1 MYNSWIYLEPTPA
14 DWERAARHPACDGV
28 SSRKMKKTALLLA
41 TSVIA
46 SQGAAYA
53 LGVTPYLPLNLDPEV
68 ENQVERVLI
77 LGDEPVMTRPIPAA
91 LVLDALPKACKVDR
105 PLCESVRRY
114 LDRYMHATGVEFTSV
129 SAAATSGSSNT
140 ALPNQHGE
148 KAQSP
153 YEVAGAA
160 YLQPNSYMLLNVGGV
175 AYQGR
180 ATPTG
185 TMLSLGFDWA
195 QLDIGWRDH
204 WWSPMTDSSMLISTE
219 APTMPSITLSNY
231 RPLTR
236 FGLTYEAFV
245 ARMSEQDNIELPLTG
260 PTPKF
265 TRGYPKMGGIRIGI
279 EPVSGWAISAQRV
292 LVWGGGAAG
301 GQSLSDILKAFFHPG
316 QAQTTGFGAGV
327 APIGKQEASLTSRFI
342 FPGRVPFS
350 VYFEYAG
357 DDTLAGHSPL
367 IGKPVISA
375 GIDFPRIGP
384 FSLTYE
390 VDSWSP
396 TWYVHGASSVQTG
409 YPAGLTNYGDNIGN
423 WFGDQRVL
431 ATANSFA
438 DAVGGQSNML
448 RLGWEPSFGGLMQL
462 TLRALADENGTLFDT
477 YSYKNE
483 YLESLSYSYPWKGYD
498 VGAEVDA
505 GRDVFGDHY
514 LRFEGY
520 LRDGDA
526 LLRGSDDDSETAAF
540 TGDRPN
546 GDELY
551 VSAGADYYRTLINL
565 HLAAYPP
572 YYTKWTAGPYIAV
585 GARRKVSTHQD
596 LGVAL
601 EGDDISGRTLLS
613 VRMLD
618 YRYRFNGPLA
628 VNAFVGASRYALAT
642 PAYGVYTGAGL
653 QWRNVLPGWDIG
665 LDYRTVLYAQRERD
679 LPTDPEPL
687 GTVKPDSLTSIYS
700 WTLYL
705 SRKF

>member
-1 MYNSWIYLEPTPA
+1 
-14 DWERAARHPACDGV
+14 
-28 SSRKMKKTALLLA
+28 MKKAALLLA

-53 LGVTPYLPLNLDPEV
+53 LGVSPYLPLNLDPEV
-68 ENQVERVLI
+68 ETQVERVLI

-114 LDRYMHATGVEFTSV
+114 LDRYMRTTGVEFTSI
-129 SAAATSGSSNT
+129 SARETSGSSNT
-140 ALPNQHGE
+140 VLPNQHGE

-153 YEVAGAA
+153 FEVAGAA

-175 AYQGR
+175 AYQGH

-195 QLDIGWRDH
+195 QLDIGWRDN
-204 WWSPMTDSSMLISTE
+204 WWSPMTDSAMLISTE

-236 FGLTYEAFV
+236 LGFQYGAFV
-245 ARMSEQDNIELPLTG
+245 ARMSESDRITLPVTG
-260 PTPKF
+260 ANPVF
-265 TRGYPKMGGIRIGI
+265 TRGNPKIGGVRLGI
-279 EPVSGWAISAQRV
+279 EPVSGWALSAQRV

-301 GQSLSDILKAFFHPG
+301 GQSFGDILKGFFHPG
-316 QAQTTGFGAGV
+316 QAQTTGCGGV
-327 APIGKQEASLTSRFI
+327 TCAIGKQEASVTSRFI

-357 DDTLAGHSPL
+357 NDTLAGHSPL
-367 IGKPVISA
+367 FGKGDLSA
-375 GIDFPRIGP
+375 GIDFPRVGP

-390 VDSWSP
+390 LDSWSP
-396 TWYVHGASSVQTG
+396 TWYVHPSGPVQTG
-409 YPAGLTNYGDNIGN
+409 YLDGITNDGDAIGN

-431 ATANSFA
+431 ATPNTIS
-438 DAVGGQSNML
+438 DQIGGQSNML
-448 RLGWEPSFGGLMQL
+448 RIGWEPSFGGLLQL
-462 TLRALADENGTLFDT
+462 QLRALTNENGTLFNL

-483 YLESLSYSYPWKGYD
+483 YLESLSYSYPWKGYS
-498 VGAEVDA
+498 VGGEVDT
-505 GRDVFGDHY
+505 GRDVFGRDY
-514 LRFEGY
+514 LRVEGY

-526 LLRGSDDDSETAAF
+526 LLRGSDDESETAAF
-540 TGDRPN
+540 AGERPN

-551 VSAGADYYRTLINL
+551 LSAGADYYRTLINL
-565 HLAAYPP
+565 NLQAYPR
-572 YYTKWTAGPYIAV
+572 YYTKSTAGPYVAF
-585 GARRKVSTHQD
+585 GARRRVSTHQD
-596 LGVAL
+596 LGVAI
-601 EGDDISGRTLLS
+601 EADDISGRTLLS

-618 YRYRFNGPLA
+618 YRYRFGWPIAL
-628 VNAFVGASRYALAT
+628 NAFAGASRYALGTA
-642 PAYGVYTGAGL
+642 AYGVYVGGGL
-653 QWRNVLPGWDIG
+653 QWRDILPGWDVG
-665 LDYRTVLYAQRERD
+665 VDYRSVLYAERERD
-679 LPTDPEPL
+679 LPTDPEPVAS
-687 GTVKPDSLTSIYS
+687 VKPDSLTSIYS

>member
-1 MYNSWIYLEPTPA
+1 
-14 DWERAARHPACDGV
+14 
-28 SSRKMKKTALLLA
+28 
-41 TSVIA
+41 
-46 SQGAAYA
+46 
-53 LGVTPYLPLNLDPEV
+53 
-68 ENQVERVLI
+68 VERVLI

-114 LDRYMHATGVEFTSV
+114 LDRYMRTTGVEFSSV
-129 SAAATSGSSNT
+129 SAAETSGSSDT
-140 ALPNQHGE
+140 VLPNQHGE
-148 KAQSP
+148 KSQSP
-153 YEVAGAA
+153 FEVAGAA

-204 WWSPMTDSSMLISTE
+204 WWSPMTDSAMLISTE
-219 APTMPSITLSNY
+219 APTMPSVTLSNY
-231 RPLTR
+231 RPLT
-236 FGLTYEAFV
+236 GLGLQYEVFV
-245 ARMSEQDNIELPLTG
+245 ARMSESDRIELPLAS
-260 PTPKF
+260 PTASPEF
-265 TRGYPKMGGIRIGI
+265 TRGYPKIGGLRVGI
-279 EPVSGWAISAQRV
+279 EPVTGWALSAQRMV
-292 LVWGGGAAG
+292 IWGGGAAG
-301 GQSLSDILKAFFHPG
+301 GQSLTDILKALVKPG
-316 QAQTTGFGAGV
+316 QAQTTGFGNDAGV
-327 APIGKQEASLTSRFI
+327 IGKQEASVTSRFI

-357 DDTLAGHSPL
+357 NDTLAGHSPL
-367 IGKPVISA
+367 IGKPDISA

-390 VDSWSP
+390 VESWSP
-396 TWYVHGASSVQTG
+396 TWYVHSASTVQTG
-409 YPAGLTNYGDNIGN
+409 YLDGITNYGANIGN

-431 ATANSFA
+431 TTANSQA
-438 DAVGGQSNML
+438 DAVGGQSDML

-462 TLRALADENGTLFDT
+462 QLRALADEGDTLFAT
-477 YSYKNE
+477 YPYKNE
-483 YLESLSYSYPWKGYD
+483 YLESLSYSYPWKGYA

-505 GRDVFGDHY
+505 GRDVFGSHY

-526 LLRGSDDDSETAAF
+526 LLHGSDDDSETAAF
-540 TGDRPN
+540 AGERPD

-565 HLAAYPP
+565 NLQAYPR
-572 YYTKWTAGPYIAV
+572 YYTKSTAGPYVAL
-585 GARRKVSTHQD
+585 GARRRVSTHQD

-601 EGDDISGRTLLS
+601 EADDISGRTLLS

-618 YRYRFNGPLA
+618 YRYRLNWPLA
-628 VNAFVGASRYALAT
+628 FNAFVGASRYALAT
-642 PAYGVYTGAGL
+642 PAYGVYVGAGL
-653 QWRNVLPGWDIG
+653 QWRNVLPGWDVG
-665 LDYRTVLYAQRERD
+665 LDYRTVMYAQRERD
-679 LPTDPEPL
+679 LATDPEPL
-687 GTVKPDSLTSIYS
+687 ATAKPDSLTSIYS

>member
-1 MYNSWIYLEPTPA
+1 M
-14 DWERAARHPACDGV
+14 
-28 SSRKMKKTALLLA
+28 RKAPLLLA
-41 TSVIA
+41 MSLLA
-46 SQGAAYA
+46 SQGVAYA
-53 LGVTPYLPLNLDPEV
+53 LGVSPYLPLNLDPDV

-91 LVLDALPKACKVDR
+91 LVLEALPKACKVDR

-114 LDRYMHATGVEFTSV
+114 LDRYMQTTGVEFTSL
-129 SAAATSGSSNT
+129 SAAAPSGKSDIV
-140 ALPNQHGE
+140 LPNQHGE

-153 YEVAGAA
+153 YEVAGAG

-204 WWSPMTDSSMLISTE
+204 WWSPMTDSAMLISTE

-236 FGLTYEAFV
+236 LGLQYEIFI
-245 ARMSEQDNIELPLTG
+245 ARMSESNRIELTNGAL
-260 PTPKF
+260 
-265 TRGYPKMGGIRIGI
+265 TRGYPKIGGFRIGI
-279 EPVSGWAISAQRV
+279 EPVSGWALSAQRV
-292 LVWGGGAAG
+292 VIWGGGAAG
-301 GQSLSDILKAFFHPG
+301 GQSLSDILKAVFNPS
-316 QAQTTGFGAGV
+316 QAQTTGFGKGV

-357 DDTLAGHSPL
+357 NDTLAGHSPL
-367 IGKPVISA
+367 VGKPDLSA

-390 VDSWSP
+390 VDSWAP
-396 TWYVHGASSVQTG
+396 TWYVHTSSNVQTG
-409 YPAGLTNYGDNIGN
+409 YLDGLTNYHANIGN
-423 WFGDQRVL
+423 WFGDQKVL
-431 ATANSFA
+431 ATPDSTG

-448 RLGWEPSFGGLMQL
+448 RIGWEPSFGGSMQL
-462 TLRALADENGTLFDT
+462 QLRALANEDQTL
-477 YSYKNE
+477 YASYPYKHE
-483 YLESLSYSYPWKGYD
+483 YLESLSYSYPWKGYSI
-498 VGAEVDA
+498 GAQFDM
-505 GRDVFGDHY
+505 GRDVFGAHY
-514 LRFEGY
+514 GRLEGY

-526 LLRGSDDDSETAAF
+526 LLGGSDDAETGAF
-540 TGDRPN
+540 AGPRPE

-551 VSAGADYYRTLINL
+551 VSAGADYYRTQVNL
-565 HLAAYPP
+565 NVVAYPR
-572 YYTKWTAGPYIAV
+572 YYTKWTSGPHIAL
-585 GARRKVSTHQD
+585 GARRRVSRHQD

-601 EGDDISGRTLLS
+601 EADDISGRTLLS

-618 YRYRFNGPLA
+618 YRYRFAGPIA
-628 VNAFVGASRYALAT
+628 FNAFFGASRYSEAT
-642 PAYGVYTGAGL
+642 PAYGAYVGGGL
-653 QWRNVLPGWDIG
+653 QWRDVLPGWDVG
-665 LDYRTVLYAQRERD
+665 VDYRNVLYAQRQRD
-679 LPTDPEPL
+679 LRTDPQPL
-687 GTVKPDSLTSIYS
+687 GTVKSDSLTSIYS
-700 WTLYL
+700 WTLYI

>member
-1 MYNSWIYLEPTPA
+1 
-14 DWERAARHPACDGV
+14 
-28 SSRKMKKTALLLA
+28 MKKTALLLA
-41 TSVIA
+41 TSVLA

-53 LGVTPYLPLNLDPEV
+53 LGVSPYLPLNLDPDV

-114 LDRYMHATGVEFTSV
+114 LDRYMHTTGVEFTSV
-129 SAAATSGSSNT
+129 SAAATSGSSNIV
-140 ALPNQHGE
+140 LPNQHGE

-175 AYQGR
+175 AYQGHV
-180 ATPTG
+180 TPTG

-204 WWSPMTDSSMLISTE
+204 WWSPMTDSAMLISTE

-231 RPLTR
+231 RPLT
-236 FGLTYEAFV
+236 GLGLQYEAFV
-245 ARMSEQDNIELPLTG
+245 ARMSETDRIELPLTG
-260 PTPKF
+260 ATPEF
-265 TRGYPKMGGIRIGI
+265 TRGYPKMGGIRVGI
-279 EPVSGWAISAQRV
+279 EPVSGWAISAQRS

-301 GQSLSDILKAFFHPG
+301 GQSFSDILRAFFRPG
-316 QAQTTGFGAGV
+316 QAQTTGFGD
-327 APIGKQEASLTSRFI
+327 PSSSIGKQEASVTSRLI

-357 DDTLAGHSPL
+357 NDTLAGHSPL
-367 IGKPVISA
+367 IGKPDISA
-375 GIDFPRIGP
+375 GIDLPRIGP

-390 VDSWSP
+390 ISSFSP
-396 TWYVHGASSVQTG
+396 TWYVHTATPVQTG
-409 YPAGLTNYGDNIGN
+409 YLDGITNYGDSIGN

-431 ATANSFA
+431 ATPNTIA
-438 DAVGGQSNML
+438 DEVGGQSNML

-462 TLRALADENGTLFDT
+462 QLRALANEGDTLFAT
-477 YSYKNE
+477 YPYKNE
-483 YLESLSYSYPWKGYD
+483 YLESLSYSYPWKGYS

-505 GRDVFGDHY
+505 GRDVFGAHY
-514 LRFEGY
+514 LRLEGY

-526 LLRGSDDDSETAAF
+526 LFRADADSDSETAAF
-540 TGDRPN
+540 AGARPE

-551 VSAGADYYRTLINL
+551 VSAGTDYYRTLVNIL
-565 HLAAYPP
+565 ITEPRQESS
-572 YYTKWTAGPYIAV
+572 WSAGPYVAL
-585 GARRKVSTHQD
+585 GARRRVSTHQD
-596 LGVAL
+596 LGAAVEA
-601 EGDDISGRTLLS
+601 DDISGRTLLS

-618 YRYRFNGPLA
+618 YRYRLLEWPLA
-628 VNAFVGASRYALAT
+628 FNAFVGASRYALAT
-642 PAYGVYTGAGL
+642 PAYGVYLGAGV
-653 QWRNVLPGWDIG
+653 QWRNVLPGWDVG
-665 LDYRTVLYAQRERD
+665 LDYREVVDAERERD
-679 LPTDPEPL
+679 LPSDPEPL
-687 GTVKPDSLTSIYS
+687 QTVKPDSFHSIDS
-700 WTLYL
+700 WTLYI

>member
-1 MYNSWIYLEPTPA
+1 
-14 DWERAARHPACDGV
+14 
-28 SSRKMKKTALLLA
+28 MKKTALLLA
-41 TSVIA
+41 TGMIA
-46 SQGAAYA
+46 SQGVAHA

-68 ENQVERVLI
+68 ESQVERVLI

-91 LVLDALPKACKVDR
+91 MVLDALPKACKVDR

-114 LDRYMHATGVEFTSV
+114 LDRYMQTTGIEFTSLT
-129 SAAATSGSSNT
+129 AAATSGKSNVV
-140 ALPNQHGE
+140 LPNRHGE

-160 YLQPNSYMLLNVGGV
+160 YLQPNSYMLLNLGGV

-204 WWSPMTDSSMLISTE
+204 WWSPMTDSAMLISTE

-236 FGLTYEAFV
+236 LGLQYEAFV
-245 ARMSEQDNIELPLTG
+245 ARMSESDRIQLTNG
-260 PTPKF
+260 KL
-265 TRGYPKMGGIRIGI
+265 TRGYPKMGGIRVSI
-279 EPVSGWAISAQRV
+279 EPVSGWALSAQRV
-292 LVWGGGAAG
+292 LIWGGGAAG
-301 GQSLSDILKAFFHPG
+301 GESLSDIFQAFINPSK
-316 QAQTTGFGAGV
+316 AQTSGFGKGTDV
-327 APIGKQEASLTSRFI
+327 VGKQEASVTSRFI

-357 DDTLAGHSPL
+357 NDTLAGHPPL
-367 IGKPVISA
+367 VGKADLSA

-390 VDSWSP
+390 FDSWSP
-396 TWYVHGASSVQTG
+396 TWYVHSASNVQTG
-409 YPAGLTNYGDNIGN
+409 YLDGIVNYGDSIGN

-431 ATANSFA
+431 ATPNSVA
-438 DAVGGQSNML
+438 DEVGGQSNML
-448 RLGWEPSFGGLMQL
+448 RIGWEPSFGGLMQL
-462 TLRALADENGTLFDT
+462 RLRALANEADTLFAS
-477 YSYKNE
+477 YSYQNE
-483 YLESLSYSYPWKGYD
+483 YLESLSYSYPWRGYA
-498 VGAEVDA
+498 VGAEIDG
-505 GRDVFGDHY
+505 GRDVFGAHY
-514 LRFEGY
+514 VRLEGY

-540 TGDRPN
+540 AGDRPE

-551 VSAGADYYRTLINL
+551 VSAGADYYSTRIDL
-565 HLAAYPP
+565 HVIKP
-572 YYTKWTAGPYIAV
+572 YTTRSTAGAYMAL
-585 GARRKVSTHQD
+585 GARRRVSPHQD

-601 EGDDISGRTLLS
+601 EADDISGRTLLS

-618 YRYRFNGPLA
+618 YRYRFNSPLA
-628 VNAFVGASRYALAT
+628 LNVFLGASRYPVGT
-642 PAYGVYTGAGL
+642 PAYGFYAGAGL
-653 QWRNVLPGWDIG
+653 QWRDLLPGWDVGI
-665 LDYRTVLYAQRERD
+665 DYRTVIAAERERD
-679 LPTDPEPL
+679 LPTDPQPL
-687 GTVKPDSLTSIYS
+687 ATSKPDALYGISGE
-700 WTLYL
+700 TLYI

>member
-1 MYNSWIYLEPTPA
+1 
-14 DWERAARHPACDGV
+14 
-28 SSRKMKKTALLLA
+28 MKKTALLLA
-41 TSVIA
+41 TSVFA

-53 LGVTPYLPLNLDPEV
+53 LGVTPYLPLNLDPDV
-68 ENQVERVLI
+68 ESQVERVLI

-105 PLCESVRRY
+105 PLCESVQRY
-114 LDRYMHATGVEFTSV
+114 LNRYMGNTGVEFTSV
-129 SAAATSGSSNT
+129 EAAATSGSSNT
-140 ALPNQHGE
+140 VLPNQHGE

-204 WWSPMTDSSMLISTE
+204 WWSPMTDSAMLISTE

-231 RPLTR
+231 RPLT
-236 FGLTYEAFV
+236 GLGLQYEAFI
-245 ARMSEQDNIELPLTG
+245 ARMSEQDNIELPITG
-260 PTPKF
+260 STPEF
-265 TRGYPKMGGIRIGI
+265 TRGYPKFGGFRVGI
-279 EPVSGWAISAQRV
+279 EPVSGWALSVQRV
-292 LVWGGGAAG
+292 VIWGGGAAG
-301 GQSLSDILKAFFHPG
+301 GQSFTDILKAIFKPG
-316 QAQTTGFGAGV
+316 QAQTTGFGDASS
-327 APIGKQEASLTSRFI
+327 AIGKQEASLTSRFI

-357 DDTLAGHSPL
+357 NDTLAGHSPL
-367 IGKPVISA
+367 VGKPDISA

-390 VDSWSP
+390 IDSWAP
-396 TWYVHGASSVQTG
+396 TWYVHGASTVQTG
-409 YPAGLTNYGDNIGN
+409 YMDGITNYGANIGN
-423 WFGDQRVL
+423 WFGDQRAL

-438 DAVGGQSNML
+438 DQVGGQSNML

-462 TLRALADENGTLFDT
+462 QLRALANENGTLYDT

-483 YLESLSYSYPWKGYD
+483 YLGSLSYSYPWKGYS

-505 GRDVFGDHY
+505 GRDVFGARY
-514 LRFEGY
+514 TRLEAY

-526 LLRGSDDDSETAAF
+526 LLGGDEDADTAAF
-540 TGDRPN
+540 AGTRPD

-551 VSAGADYYRTLINL
+551 VSAGADYDRTQVNL
-565 HLAAYPP
+565 HLPAYPP
-572 YYTKWTAGPYIAV
+572 YYTKWSADPYV
-585 GARRKVSTHQD
+585 GLGARRRVSTHQD
-596 LGVAL
+596 LGVGLDA
-601 EGDDISGRTLLS
+601 DDISGRTLVSL
-613 VRMLD
+613 RMLD
-618 YRYRFNGPLA
+618 YRYRFNWPLA
-628 VNAFVGASRYALAT
+628 IHAFFGASRYALAT
-642 PAYGVYTGAGL
+642 PAYGAYAGGGL
-653 QWRNVLPGWDIG
+653 QWRNVLPGWDVGI
-665 LDYRTVLYAQRERD
+665 DYRTVLYAQRERE

-687 GTVKPDSLTSIYS
+687 GTAKSDSLTSIYS
-700 WTLYL
+700 WTLYI